1 MTCYHILVTTKNK
14 DDNDWILANLNELN
28 ASHESGKG
36 FEIQTHEHEDDPGE
50 EAGEYLLWYMSG
62 SHKKVRYYAGP
73 PKNAG
78 AKPQWSYKKKDAAKL
93 SHAAA
98 TLTAERLAM
107 IGYKTPLKIDKGGP
121 DLTVVKGNFG
131 SEVTTGE
138 ANSPEEVIAQA
149 GDGVEHGPF
158 ADPEAQAMHEATA
171 KNLGVDPDSIGYAPG
186 DDDDSD
192 NV

>member
-1 MTCYHILVTTKNK
+1 MTCYHILVTTK
-14 DDNDWILANLNELN
+14 DDGTRDAIVGQLKAYDE
-28 ASHESGKG
+28 ACDDAK
-36 FEIQTHEHEDDPGE
+36 FEIQTHEHADDPGE

-62 SHKKVRYYAGP
+62 SHKKLRYYVGP
-73 PKNAG
+73 PKGVG

-98 TLTAERLAM
+98 TLTMERLVM

-121 DLTVVKGNFG
+121 DLTVVKGDFG
-131 SEVTTGE
+131 KG
-138 ANSPEEVIAQA
+138 N
-149 GDGVEHGPF
+149 GVEHGPF